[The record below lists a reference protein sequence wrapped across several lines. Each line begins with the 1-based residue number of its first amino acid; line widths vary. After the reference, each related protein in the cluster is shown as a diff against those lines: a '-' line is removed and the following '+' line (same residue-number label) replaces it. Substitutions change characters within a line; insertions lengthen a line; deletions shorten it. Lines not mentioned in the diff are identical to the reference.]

1 MIVFKNPS
9 FFCAF
14 LYLSIFLLHNEVNKL
29 SITILLRFGVMS
41 TIFNPILIKFNM
53 TDIINKTYTK
63 KLAIENE
70 HSTPEA
76 RAERLRRIRNLANL
90 SRKDICGSDDIN
102 INTYKGWEL
111 GRFGGL
117 PVDGA
122 EKVVKIIA
130 RSGVICSTEW
140 LLYGK
145 KPAPTLISEVTA
157 SEGDANTEE
166 TDNSLIQKEF
176 AIYQD
181 ATKNAVLI
189 EVTDDGL
196 SPDYQIGDF
205 LAGEKKFNDDIE
217 LTLDQV
223 CIVETTDG
231 KKLVRYVKQGHE
243 KGLYTLICTNYRT
256 AMCDVII
263 KNVRLLYSTI
273 ISRHYKTVE

>member
-1 MIVFKNPS
+1 
-9 FFCAF
+9 
-14 LYLSIFLLHNEVNKL
+14 
-29 SITILLRFGVMS
+29 MS

-53 TDIINKTYTK
+53 ADITNKTYTK

-90 SRKDICGSDDIN
+90 SRKDICGSDEIN

-130 RSGVICSTEW
+130 QSGVICTTEW

-145 KPAPTLISEVTA
+145 KPTPTLISETTA
-157 SEGDANTEE
+157 YESDADTKKSGD
-166 TDNSLIQKEF
+166 SLIQKEF
-176 AIYQD
+176 FVYQD
-181 ATKNAVLI
+181 AIKNAVLI

-196 SPDYQIGDF
+196 SPDYQVGDF

-217 LTLDQV
+217 LTVGQV
-223 CIVETTDG
+223 CIVETTDW
-231 KKLVRYVKQGHE
+231 KQLVRYIKQEE

-256 AMCDVII
+256 SMCDVII
-263 KNVRLLYSTI
+263 KNKTLLYSAV
-273 ISRHYKTVE
+273 ISRHYKTAG